1 MIPRKTTRK
10 RALKKLQQWRTPKGS
25 KRFWRQVLFYVRCHR
40 VSLQGLMEVAEKD
53 SQRTKRGKGGR
64 KKCRFTFSTHF
75 MIFHL
80 FKKRGSSEDFKYELA
95 KATKLET
102 LTIISILL
110 DLGLKLQASNHSFFL
125 QDTFRR
131 ATAEI
136 VVHFT
141 HFCKPEKTF
150 LRFRI
155 DLVSCV
161 KADASLSLKTT
172 ELQGLSVDIWGDIC
186 EIGGV
191 EFTRLAFR
199 LLDVNISV
207 QSALSVFRFAGKSI
221 LF

>member
-1 MIPRKTTRK
+1 MVF
-10 RALKKLQQWRTPKGS
+10 Q
-25 KRFWRQVLFYVRCHR
+25 
-40 VSLQGLMEVAEKD
+40 
-53 SQRTKRGKGGR
+53 
-64 KKCRFTFSTHF
+64 
-75 MIFHL
+75 L

-95 KATKLET
+95 KATKT
-102 LTIISILL
+102 RNVDNNINTIGSR
-110 DLGLKLQASNHSFFL
+110 LKLQASNHSFFL

-191 EFTRLAFR
+191 EFTRLAIR
-199 LLDVNISV
+199 LLDVDISV
-207 QSALSVFRFAGKSI
+207 QLALSVFRFAGKSI